1 MSIELCVKTWEE
13 LSWCCLENHTGL
25 IMSHGKL
32 CYCAN
37 KANLFFYFFHFS
49 SGLNK
54 QVNKTME
61 SRLGEWIL
69 TIKIRIYPPTHSSI
83 SSHGA
88 GVAAKFSLF
97 YSFSQKHKLLLWI
110 FTLWGLLRGH
120 FSTQMQQEETHNETK
135 TWFTRE
141 WWDTASKPR
150 PELQSMWSSR
160 DLRLL
165 FACPLP

>member
-1 MSIELCVKTWEE
+1 
-13 LSWCCLENHTGL
+13 
-25 IMSHGKL
+25 
-32 CYCAN
+32 
-37 KANLFFYFFHFS
+37 
-49 SGLNK
+49 
-54 QVNKTME
+54 ME

-120 FSTQMQQEETHNETK
+120 FFYTNAARGDPQWNKNMIHQRVVGYGIKALTRITKYVEFKGSQTVVCLSAPLIGSRFLQCPTVWKETLKSAEIWNCFK
-135 TWFTRE
+135 TYFF
-141 WWDTASKPR
+141 DI
-150 PELQSMWSSR
+150 LQWCQF
-160 DLRLL
+160 LLLGKRLDISIVK
-165 FACPLP
+165 